1 MSQGGNGR
9 TRILVFYAKLGTK
22 GIDDFV
28 EAILCALQCSKLV
41 TEFFYLFYFRSIYV
55 DIRKLVREV
64 RVMVSTNAPE
74 FVCCVRRSARS
85 DAIVSFML
93 SFC

>member
-28 EAILCALQCSKLV
+28 EAILCALQCSKLI
-41 TEFFYLFYFRSIYV
+41 TEFFYLFNFRSLYV
-55 DIRKLVREV
+55 GIRKLVREV
-64 RVMVSTNAPE
+64 RVMVSTNALE
-74 FVCCVRRSARS
+74 FVCCV
-85 DAIVSFML
+85 
-93 SFC
+93 